1 MKKKKEIISK
11 NYLEKIPCPSQHLKW
26 DADDEKMVTLYIE
39 NTGFF
44 NTIAQKLFKK
54 PRITQIHLDK
64 MGSFIWPLMDG
75 EKDIIELGKLVET
88 EFGDE
93 ANPLYERLA
102 KFFQILDSYNFITWN
117 K

>member
-1 MKKKKEIISK
+1 MKKKKEKISE
-11 NYLEKIPCPSQHLKW
+11 NYLERIPCHALHLKW
-26 DADDEKMVTLYIE
+26 SADEGKMVTLFIE

-44 NTIAQKLFKK
+44 NTVAQKLFKK

-75 EKDIIELGKLVET
+75 KKNIIELGRFVEA
-88 EFGDE
+88 EFGED

-102 KFFQILDSYNFITWN
+102 KFFQILDSYGFISW

>member
-1 MKKKKEIISK
+1 MKKKKEVISQ
-11 NYLEKIPCPSQHLKW
+11 NYLEKIPCPAQHLEW
-26 DADDEKMVTLYIE
+26 SADEEKMVTLFIE

-44 NTIAQKLFKK
+44 NTLAQKLFKK
-54 PRITQIHLDK
+54 PRVSQVHLDK

-75 EKDIIELGKLVET
+75 EKDIIKLGVLVET

-93 ANPLYERLA
+93 ANPLSERLA
-102 KFFQILDSYNFITWN
+102 KFFQILDSYKFISW

>member
-1 MKKKKEIISK
+1 MKKKKEIISQ
-11 NYLEKIPCPSQHLKW
+11 NYLEKIPLPASHIEW
-26 DADDEKMVTLYIE
+26 SADEEKMVTLFIE

-44 NTIAQKLFKK
+44 NTVAQKFFKK
-54 PRITQIHLDK
+54 PRVSQIHLDK

-75 EKDIIELGKLVET
+75 EKDIIKLGELVKA
-88 EFGDE
+88 EFGEE

-102 KFFQILDSYNFITWN
+102 KFFQILDSYNFISW

>member
-11 NYLEKIPCPSQHLKW
+11 NYLEKIPCPAQHLKW
-26 DADDEKMVTLYIE
+26 EADEEKMVTLLIE
-39 NTGFF
+39 NKGFF
-44 NTIAQKLFKK
+44 NTVAQKLFKK

-75 EKDIIELGKLVET
+75 ERDIIELGKLMEE
-88 EFGDE
+88 EFGQE

-102 KFFQILDSYNFITWN
+102 KFFQILDSYNFISW